1 MILNLDTPVS
11 LLPMVGK
18 KKAELLASLSIS
30 TISDLL
36 TYYPRGYQDRS
47 KLTPISGLKGKGRE
61 TVAGQVVRHI
71 RFGKVKRAIISDG
84 RGVANLMF
92 FGGDPAKLLPLG
104 AKVIV
109 TGKAKRMGGKI
120 FFSNFEYEVLKEEID
135 SHLKIVPL
143 YRLSGDFGRFGQ
155 RLLRKIIASAIDL
168 YKERLEDSIPLEVA
182 EQMRL
187 INLSTAISNIHFP
200 ESWAKRKEARE
211 RIVFTELFLLQ
222 IALQINRCRTKII
235 HKNRLYSKKDT
246 GEFLKCLPFSLTKS
260 QERVILEI
268 ENDLSSLHPMNRLLH
283 GDVGSGK
290 TVVALW
296 AGFKVA
302 SSGFQVAIMAPTE
315 ILADQHYIVAKRW
328 FAPLGIEVGILRG
341 GLPLSQ
347 QKKTKGLIASGQI
360 QVVIGTHSLI
370 SEDVKFHSLGLCII
384 DEQHK
389 FGVSQRQKLIEKVSG
404 PADCLIMTATPIPRT
419 LSLTLYGDMDLSTLN
434 ELPKG
439 RGKIITA
446 VRSDKN
452 LPKIYSFIKEEIKKG
467 RQAYFVYPAIEDSKE
482 RDYKSAIKHFEKV
495 SLIFSETTVGLLHG
509 RLKPEEKEEMMQRF
523 AKGETKILVSTTVIE
538 VGIDVPQATI
548 MVIEDAEKFGL
559 SGLHQLRGRIGR
571 GGFDSYC
578 ILITKE
584 KIAQASSSDIMTG
597 LEEQDKVSTERIRAI
612 KAITNG
618 FELAEYDLKLR
629 GGGELF
635 GLRQHGLSELKLANI
650 IWDERWL
657 FKARDC
663 AATLVADD
671 PLLNKEVHLP
681 LRDAVIRI
689 FGKKMDLGFIR

>member
-18 KKAELLASLSIS
+18 KRAELLATLSIS

-47 KLTPISGLKGKGRE
+47 KLTPISALKGKGRE
-61 TVAGQVVRHI
+61 TVAGQVMRHI
-71 RFGKVKRAIISDG
+71 RFSRVKRAIISDG
-84 RGVANLMF
+84 RGAANLMF
-92 FGGDPAKLLPLG
+92 FGPDPAKLMPLG
-104 AKVIV
+104 ARVIV

-120 FFSNFEYEVLKEEID
+120 FFSNFEYEVVKEELD
-135 SHLKIVPL
+135 AHLRIVPL
-143 YRLSGDFGRFGQ
+143 YRLSGDFGAFGQ
-155 RLLRKIIASAIDL
+155 RLFRKIIESALDL
-168 YKERLEDSIPLEVA
+168 YKNRLEDSLPPEIA
-182 EQMRL
+182 EQMKL
-187 INLSTAISNIHFP
+187 ISLSSAISNIHFP
-200 ESWAKRKEARE
+200 ESWKARKEARE
-211 RIVFTELFLLQ
+211 KIIFTELFFLQ
-222 IALQINRCRTKII
+222 TALQINRQRTKTIC
-235 HKNRLYSKKDT
+235 KNRLYSKKDCSQ
-246 GEFLKCLPFSLTKS
+246 FLKSLPFSLTKS

-268 ENDLSSLHPMNRLLH
+268 EKDLSSPHPMNRLLH

-328 FAPLGIEVGILRG
+328 LAPLGIEVGILRG
-341 GLPLSQ
+341 GLPASV
-347 QKKTKGLIASGQI
+347 QKKAKELISSGEI
-360 QVVIGTHSLI
+360 KVIIGTHSLI
-370 SEDVKFHSLGLCII
+370 SEDVQFSNLALCII

-389 FGVSQRQKLIEKVSG
+389 FGVSQRQKLLEKAKG

-419 LSLTLYGDMDLSTLN
+419 LSLTLYGDMDVSTLN

-439 RGKIITA
+439 RGRIITA

-467 RQAYFVYPAIEDSKE
+467 CQAYFVYPAIEDSKE

-495 SLIFSETTVGLLHG
+495 SLEFSETPVGLLHG
-509 RLKPEEKEEMMQRF
+509 KLKPEEKEIMMQRF
-523 AKGETKILVSTTVIE
+523 AKGEVQILVSTTVIE
-538 VGIDVPQATI
+538 VGIDVSQATI

-559 SGLHQLRGRIGR
+559 SQLHQLRGRIGR
-571 GGFDSYC
+571 GELDSYC

-584 KIAQASSSDIMTG
+584 KIAQVSNLEIRVE
-597 LEEQDKVSTERIRAI
+597 LEEQDKVSVGKIRAI
-612 KAITNG
+612 KSITNG
-618 FELAEYDLKLR
+618 FELSEYDLKLR
-629 GGGELF
+629 GAGELF

-650 IWDERWL
+650 IWDTRWL

-671 PLLNKEVHLP
+671 PLLNKEPHLL
-681 LRDAVIRI
+681 LRDAILRI
-689 FGKKMDLGFIR
+689 FGKKMELGFIR